1 MKHDELGRAARGPI
15 ATTVVGAVALCCA
28 LPVPAGAIVGGERIA
43 AADAPWTVSL
53 QTPDRTGGAHGSGHF
68 CSATVIGPRKVLTAR
83 HCTEGT
89 RLHESVVMTGSD
101 DPAARPGRRVTI
113 ARAWV
118 SALIRDQGVLFTL
131 REPGDVA
138 VLETTADLG
147 VPALP
152 LSSAGVEL
160 PGGEPVT
167 AYGYGRASWV
177 RLPPRETALLRRARM
192 LLYSQ
197 AQCDESNLAP
207 ASWFLCGGPAAVPGG
222 GVVAMGDSGGTLVR
236 EGAAGPELLGV
247 SSTGT
252 DGPLRD
258 RVSGFASVAA
268 LRGFIED
275 PASGVELPRPV
286 GAARV
291 VGRARVGARVRCE
304 LRWSPRPERVRVT
317 WVLRAG
323 GDDRVLR
330 SGADGLRLP
339 SSARGRRVSC
349 IATGWSGALNGAQ
362 GRRSPQTAVVR

>member
-1 MKHDELGRAARGPI
+1 
-15 ATTVVGAVALCCA
+15 
-28 LPVPAGAIVGGERIA
+28 
-43 AADAPWTVSL
+43 
-53 QTPDRTGGAHGSGHF
+53 GSGHF

-89 RLHESVVMTGSD
+89 RLHEAVVMTGSD

-118 SALIRDQGVLFTL
+118 SALIRDEGALFTL

-138 VLETTADLG
+138 VLETTADLD

-192 LLYSQ
+192 SLYSQ
-197 AQCDESNLAP
+197 SQCDESNLAP
-207 ASWFLCGGPAAVPGG
+207 AAWFLCGGPAEGQPGA

-236 EGAAGPELLGV
+236 QGAAGPELLGV

-268 LRGFIED
+268 LRGFIDD

-291 VGRARVGARVRCE
+291 VGRARVGERLRCVAR
-304 LRWSPRPERVRVT
+304 WTPRPERVEVV
-317 WVLRAG
+317 WVLRTGRAERAFG
-323 GDDRVLR
+323 PKAATV
-330 SGADGLRLP
+330 RLP
-339 SSARGRRVSC
+339 RAARGTRVSC
-349 IATGWSGALNGAQ
+349 LATGWSGKLNGAE